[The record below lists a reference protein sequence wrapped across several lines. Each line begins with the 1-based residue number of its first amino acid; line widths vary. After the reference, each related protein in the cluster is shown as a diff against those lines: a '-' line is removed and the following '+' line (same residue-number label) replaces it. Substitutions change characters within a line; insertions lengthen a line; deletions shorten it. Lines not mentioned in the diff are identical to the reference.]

1 MAKLTPSTHDPIWV
15 SRQLAEIAHMTSI
28 REHGGHHGLRDEN
41 LLESALAK
49 PQNILAYT
57 PAADLARLAA
67 SYAFG
72 IARNHPF
79 QDGNKR
85 TALLVMYT
93 FLGLN
98 GKHFNAPEPEA
109 VKMFLL
115 LAAGD
120 LTEEALAEW
129 IRGHI

>member
-1 MAKLTPSTHDPIWV
+1 MPPEDPKEPEWV
-15 SRQLAEIAHMTSI
+15 GRQLAEIAHMISI
-28 REHGGHHGLRDEN
+28 REHGGHHGLRDES
-41 LLESALAK
+41 LLESALGK
-49 PQNILAYT
+49 PKNLWAYT
-57 PAADLARLAA
+57 PGVDLARLAS
-67 SYAFG
+67 SYAYG
-72 IARNHPF
+72 ITRNHPF

-98 GKHFNAPEPEA
+98 GRKLKAPEPEA

-120 LTEEALAEW
+120 LTEEALTEW
-129 IRGHI
+129 VRGNI